1 MEEFQEGIEDERKDG
16 FGGIEEIDGVPD
28 EEEVREALKGRSTE
42 QAAEYLGID
51 VDTLNV
57 AFAYY
62 RHKKLL

>member
-1 MEEFQEGIEDERKDG
+1 MSKKQKSRQARRNHYELAQSMRENYP
-16 FGGIEEIDGVPD
+16 V
-28 EEEVREALKGRSTE
+28 EEVREALKGRSTE